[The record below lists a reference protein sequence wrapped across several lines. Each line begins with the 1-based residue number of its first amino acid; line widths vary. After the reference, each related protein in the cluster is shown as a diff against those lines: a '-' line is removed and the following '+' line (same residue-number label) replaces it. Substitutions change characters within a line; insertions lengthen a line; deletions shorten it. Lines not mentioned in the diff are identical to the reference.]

1 MASPYRTFFLSL
13 SLFQAN
19 SLECRGPLSSL
30 SCLGFSDPLEKVPKV
45 GHLPLFERARAAYMN
60 RASLLSE
67 ALLAF
72 GVNQGISASFL
83 SSILLTA
90 NSFLIS
96 LYIYISLS
104 PHCPRF
110 RYPGSNQSWSPVQ
123 NLLEKRKIEF
133 EIGPEQ
139 EPRLLQCDFYCYYV
153 SSSYCVK
160 LIGFKLSNSRWSHS
174 GQCELPY

>member
-1 MASPYRTFFLSL
+1 MSCTNWPPLSYFI
-13 SLFQAN
+13 SLFTSFSGWSLGVQRSSVFTSLPGLLKPTWEGAQGGTSSAIQAD
-19 SLECRGPLSSL
+19 
-30 SCLGFSDPLEKVPKV
+30 SCGLGT
-45 GHLPLFERARAAYMN
+45 
-60 RASLLSE
+60 
-67 ALLAF
+67 LLAF
-72 GVNQGISASFL
+72 CVKQGISASFL

-110 RYPGSNQSWSPVQ
+110 RYPGSNQGWSPVQ

>member
-1 MASPYRTFFLSL
+1 MA
-13 SLFQAN
+13 
-19 SLECRGPLSSL
+19 
-30 SCLGFSDPLEKVPKV
+30 
-45 GHLPLFERARAAYMN
+45 LFERARAAYMN